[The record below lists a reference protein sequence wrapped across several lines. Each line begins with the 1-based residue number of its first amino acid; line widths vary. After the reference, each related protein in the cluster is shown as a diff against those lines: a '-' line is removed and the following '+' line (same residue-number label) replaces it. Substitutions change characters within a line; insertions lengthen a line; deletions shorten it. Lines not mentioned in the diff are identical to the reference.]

1 MARID
6 TVATCVWML
15 LLALGLVAV
24 TSATQHLASSQINPL
39 VLKHVFYMVVAVAV
53 FIGIVQVPMD
63 VVQRLH
69 KIFYLLTLALAILVL
84 IPGIGLEAGGGRR
97 WIDLKFAT
105 LQVSELAR
113 LFIPIYLAGH
123 LAHNRQAISKGTWGP
138 VKPVLLVGVVLG
150 LIFLQPDFGS
160 VVLIGLVT
168 AGMLFVAGARLRVLA
183 AIGILAVP
191 VFAYF
196 LYERR
201 NRLMAYLDTW
211 SHAQDEGYQLSQS
224 LIAFGRGEL
233 TGIGLGDGIQKV
245 LYLPTPHND
254 FIFSVIAEEVGFVG
268 SAVLLLVL
276 LGLVARC
283 LWVGKCALNAGR
295 DFAGFLSY
303 GAGLMLGLQTLIH
316 VGVAIGALPTKGLT
330 LPFISYGGNSLLV
343 SSALV
348 ALSCRAHM
356 ELTPKEYRKGRKS

>member
-1 MARID
+1 MTRVD

-24 TSATQHLASSQINPL
+24 TSATQHLASSQINPF
-39 VLKHVFYMVVAVAV
+39 VLKHIFYMVVAVAV
-53 FIGIVQVPMD
+53 FIGIVQVPLD

-69 KIFYLLTLALAILVL
+69 KIFYLLTVGLAILVL
-84 IPGIGLEAGGGRR
+84 IPWIGLEVGGGRR
-97 WIDLKFAT
+97 WIDLKVAT

-113 LFIPIYLAGH
+113 LLIPIYVAGH
-123 LAHNRQAISKGTWGP
+123 LAHNRQAIKSGTWATI
-138 VKPVLLVGVVLG
+138 KPVLLVGIVLG

-160 VVLIGLVT
+160 VVLIGLIT

-183 AIGILAVP
+183 FVGVLAVP

-201 NRLMAYLDTW
+201 NRIMAYLDTW

-254 FIFSVIAEEVGFVG
+254 FIFSVIAEEVGFIG
-268 SAVLLLVL
+268 SAAILLVL

-283 LWVGKCALNAGR
+283 LWVGKRALDAGR
-295 DFAGFLSY
+295 DFAGLLSY
-303 GAGLMLGLQTLIH
+303 GAGLMLGFQTLIH

-330 LPFISYGGNSLLV
+330 LPFLSYGGNSLLV

-348 ALSCRAHM
+348 ALSCRVHM
-356 ELTPKEYRKGRKS
+356 ELTPKEYRKAQQL

>member
-1 MARID
+1 MTRVD

-24 TSATQHLASSQINPL
+24 TSATQHLASSQINPF
-39 VLKHVFYMVVAVAV
+39 VLKHIFYMVVAVAV
-53 FIGIVQVPMD
+53 FIGIVQVPLD

-69 KIFYLLTLALAILVL
+69 KIFYLLTVGLAILVL
-84 IPGIGLEAGGGRR
+84 IPWIGLEVGGGRR
-97 WIDLKFAT
+97 WIDLKVAT

-113 LFIPIYLAGH
+113 LLIPIYVAGH
-123 LAHNRQAISKGTWGP
+123 LAHNLQAIRTGTWATI
-138 VKPVLLVGVVLG
+138 KPVFLVGIVLG

-183 AIGILAVP
+183 CVGVLAVP

-201 NRLMAYLDTW
+201 NRIMAYLDTW

-233 TGIGLGDGIQKV
+233 TGIGLGDGVQKV

-254 FIFSVIAEEVGFVG
+254 FIFSVIAEEVGFIG
-268 SAVLLLVL
+268 SAAVLLVL

-283 LWVGKCALNAGR
+283 LWVGKRALDAGR

-303 GAGLMLGLQTLIH
+303 GAGLMLGFQTLIH

-330 LPFISYGGNSLLV
+330 LPFLSYGGNSLLV

-356 ELTPKEYRKGRKS
+356 ELTPKEYRKAQQL